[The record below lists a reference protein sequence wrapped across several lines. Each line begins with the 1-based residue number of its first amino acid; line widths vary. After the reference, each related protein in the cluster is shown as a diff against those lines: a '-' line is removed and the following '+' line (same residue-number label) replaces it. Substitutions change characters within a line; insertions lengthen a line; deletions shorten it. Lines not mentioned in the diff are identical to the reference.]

1 VRDIFG
7 ILSNVTELKPFTMSY
22 SIEEIEGIGPEYGSK
37 LRNVDI
43 QTTEDLLRR
52 CGDKKGREGVS
63 TESGISEKHLLEWVN
78 KADLMRI
85 NGVGEEFADLL
96 EAAGV
101 DTVNLAEAMAECN
114 EKHKRCDRVPG
125 AETVQD
131 WIDQAKEMEPAVS
144 H

>member
-1 VRDIFG
+1 
-7 ILSNVTELKPFTMSY
+7 MSY

-37 LRNVDI
+37 LRDVDI

-52 CGDKKGREGVS
+52 CGEKNGREGVA
-63 TESGISEKHLLEWVN
+63 TESGIAESHLLEWVN

-85 NGVGEEFADLL
+85 SGVGEEFADLL

-101 DTVNLAEAMAECN
+101 DTVKELAHRNAENLAEAVTASN
-114 EKHKRCDRVPG
+114 ETHKRTDRVPG
-125 AETVQD
+125 AETIQG
-131 WIDQAKEMEPAVS
+131 WIDQAKTMEPAVS